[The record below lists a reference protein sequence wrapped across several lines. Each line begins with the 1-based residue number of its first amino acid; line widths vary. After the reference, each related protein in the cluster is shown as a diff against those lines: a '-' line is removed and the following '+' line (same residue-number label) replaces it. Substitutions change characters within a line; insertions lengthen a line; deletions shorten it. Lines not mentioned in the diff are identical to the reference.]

1 MQSPTSERGEHGRA
15 NPVPAAGPH
24 GTRRAL
30 PGAVSTE
37 TSASRGRRASRL
49 ALALILFASLLPAP
63 GVVRGLRGQPEDTPA
78 DPLLWPEPERAFL
91 QDGPGLLLP
100 ESERQ
105 RLTAADPA
113 SRAALI
119 REFLGRDPIPG
130 TAQNELAEGIARR
143 QRLAAEFLSP
153 RDVRAQLL
161 FLNGKPADRQKI
173 DCGTAFRPLEIWTY
187 RAAPAAGAPADAKP
201 REGKAIVFE
210 PAAGEP
216 WRMWN
221 LFDSKRALY
230 SDQMG
235 YWLDQWEEA
244 GRGFGVRRFDLQ
256 VCKETRLVD
265 AATGIQGIAGGRR
278 GRGGLGSGERKS
290 YAGNPYGLR
299 PWAAPGE
306 REGFLDPP
314 RDLARWA
321 HEAAA
326 TSVPAAPPALATGAL
341 DLQFPERDGQRIV
354 VRALLR
360 LADAARLKPVTNE
373 LGKPELTLIAEG
385 VVERDGHVFDEVRV
399 RYHLPVPRP
408 GPHGETEPVDLALDR
423 SLRPGGLFLLRLRVR
438 DEGSGAEARLARG
451 FMVPREPIAPPPS
464 ARAAATGQPLAPTI
478 GTSPDSLT
486 LLPPDTD
493 VILGLWRT
501 EALVTGKR
509 IAKVVFSVD
518 GKQQLTRTAPPYT
531 AEVRLAQ
538 FPTEQVVRAEGFDD
552 KGRSVA
558 VDEVV
563 VNQPRGGFRVTIL
576 DPPRGQHAGRV
587 NARAEVSVPEERR
600 VDSVEFRV
608 NDKPVATLT
617 RPPWETSITVPQEE
631 TVYLSVAAKLDDGS
645 RAEDTRFLRSPSYL
659 EEVNVDLVEFYVA
672 VTDSAG
678 ELVRG
683 LTPKDFQV
691 LDRGKPQS
699 IAKFELVENLPL
711 TLGLM
716 IDTSGSMASS
726 LAEAERAAA
735 GFLSKVVKPKDR
747 CFALSFSGRPV
758 LRMPLTDDVE
768 AVAHSLDAMQAVG
781 STALHDALVHS
792 LYYFR
797 GSHGQRALVILS
809 DGDDNS
815 SELSFKDAMEY
826 AKRSGVAVYT
836 IGLNVPI
843 TSVGIRSKLSSLS
856 DETGGKVFFIGHAT
870 ELANVYGRIEAELR
884 SRYLVAFNADRTAGD
899 KSFHPVEVK
908 VSRGLRTRTA
918 RGYYP

>member
-1 MQSPTSERGEHGRA
+1 MQSP
-15 NPVPAAGPH
+15 N
-24 GTRRAL
+24 
-30 PGAVSTE
+30 
-37 TSASRGRRASRL
+37 RL
-49 ALALILFASLLPAP
+49 APALLLLAALLPAP
-63 GVVRGLRGQPEDTPA
+63 GAVRGQTEGAAPTPPT

-105 RLTAADPA
+105 RLMAADPA
-113 SRAALI
+113 TRAELI
-119 REFLGRDPIPG
+119 REFLSRDPIPG
-130 TAQNELAEGIARR
+130 TSANELALGIAKR
-143 QRLAAEFLSP
+143 QQLAASEFLSP

-173 DCGTAFRPLEIWTY
+173 DCGTAFNPMEIWTY
-187 RAAPAAGAPADAKP
+187 RAAPLPGAPADAKP
-201 REGKAIVFE
+201 KEGKAIVFQ

-221 LFDSKRALY
+221 LFDSKRVLY
-230 SDQMG
+230 TDQMG

-244 GRGFGVRRFDLQ
+244 GRGVGVRRFDLQ
-256 VCKETRLVD
+256 VCKEARLID
-265 AATGIQGIAGGRR
+265 AATGVQGIGGGRR
-278 GRGGLGSGERKS
+278 GRGGFGRGDREG

-299 PWAAPGE
+299 PWAAPGS

-326 TSVPAAPPALATGAL
+326 TSVPAAPPVLPTSGI
-341 DLQFPERDGQRIV
+341 DLQFPDRDGQRIV
-354 VRALLR
+354 VRAIVR
-360 LADAARLKPVTNE
+360 VTDPSRLKPVTSE
-373 LGKPELTLIAEG
+373 LGKPELGLIAEG
-385 VVERDGHVFDEVRV
+385 VVEREGHVFDEVRV
-399 RYHLPVPRP
+399 RYHLPVPKP
-408 GPHGETEPVDLALDR
+408 GSKDPLDLAVDR
-423 SLRPGGLFLLRLRVR
+423 PLRPGELFLLRLRVR
-438 DEGSGAEARLARG
+438 DEGSGAQALLARG
-451 FMVPREPIAPPPS
+451 FEVPKAPIEPPPV
-464 ARAAATGQPLAPTI
+464 ARAAATGQAMPTPSI
-478 GTSPDSLT
+478 GTGPDSLT

-509 IAKVVFSVD
+509 IVKVVFSVD
-518 GKQQLTRTAPPYT
+518 GKPQLTRTAPPFT
-531 AEVRLAQ
+531 AEVRLSQ
-538 FPTEQVVRAEGFDD
+538 FPSEQVVRAEGFDD
-552 KGRSVA
+552 KGVSVA
-558 VDEVV
+558 TDEVV

-576 DPPRGQHAGRV
+576 EPSRGQHSGRV
-587 NARAEVSVPEERR
+587 HARAEVAVPEERR
-600 VDSVEFRV
+600 VESVEFRV

-617 RPPWETSITVPQEE
+617 RPPWETSIDVPQEE

-659 EEVNVDLVEFYVA
+659 EEVNVDLIEFYVA

-711 TLGLM
+711 TVGLM

-726 LAEAERAAA
+726 LAEAERAAV

-747 CFALSFSGRPV
+747 CFALTFSGRPV

-768 AVAHSLDAMQAVG
+768 AVANSLEDMQAVG

-797 GSHGQRALVILS
+797 GSHGQRALVVLS
-809 DGDDNS
+809 DGDDTS
-815 SELSFKDAMEY
+815 SELSFKDALEY
-826 AKRSGVAVYT
+826 AKRSGVAVYA
-836 IGLNVPI
+836 IGLNVPV
-843 TSVGIRSKLSSLS
+843 TSVGIRGKLSSLAE
-856 DETGGKVFFIGHAT
+856 ETGGRVFFIGHAA
-870 ELANVYGRIEAELR
+870 ELQNVYGKIEAELR
-884 SRYLVAFNADRTAGD
+884 SRYLVAFNAEKKEGD
-899 KSFHPVEVK
+899 KTFHPVEIK
-908 VSRGLRTRTA
+908 VSRGLRARTA
-918 RGYYP
+918 HGYYP